1 MPGYLKAFLKI
12 ALSVAALWYVFTKI
26 DVQEVLLIF
35 SKANYLW
42 LVAATL
48 LFIVSK
54 IFSSFRLNVFF
65 RGIGSGL
72 SERSNLRL
80 YLLGMYY
87 NLFLPGGIGGDGY
100 KIYLLNKLNKV
111 KVRKL
116 FWAVLLD
123 RINGV
128 LALFVL
134 AMAMVPFIP
143 VPFPYRILAISLI
156 PVSIGVYYLVVRYF
170 FRDFYSGVTK
180 TNLQSLAVQLC
191 QIIAAWFIL
200 FANHNRDNTVSY
212 LFLFLIS
219 SIVATLP
226 ITIGGIG
233 SREITF
239 LFGAEIMHLDIHQS
253 IALSLLF
260 YVITA
265 VVSLAGIY
273 FSLNE
278 KSLKLS
284 LAENHHNLQ
293 PDSILKNQDTR

>member
-1 MPGYLKAFLKI
+1 MIKLPGYIKAILKI

-26 DVQEVLLIF
+26 DFQEVTLIF
-35 SKANYLW
+35 RNVSYGW

-48 LFIVSK
+48 LFAISK
-54 IFSSFRLNVFF
+54 VFSSFRLNLFF
-65 RGIGSGL
+65 RNINAGL
-72 SERSNLRL
+72 TQTSNLRL

-100 KIYLLNKLNKV
+100 KIYLLNKKYQI
-111 KVRKL
+111 KAKKL
-116 FWAVLLD
+116 FWAVFLD
-123 RINGV
+123 RVNGV

-134 AMAMVPFIP
+134 AML
-143 VPFPYRILAISLI
+143 LALLI
-156 PVSIGVYYLVVRYF
+156 PIPLIYKYFGAGLIPISVFVYYAGIHWF
-170 FRDFYSGVTK
+170 FKDFKSSVTK
-180 TNLQSLAVQLC
+180 TNLYSLTVQVAQLVS
-191 QIIAAWFIL
+191 AWFIL
-200 FANHNRDNTVSY
+200 YANNNQDQTLSY

-239 LFGAEIMHLDIHQS
+239 LFGAELMQLDIHQS

-265 VVSLAGIY
+265 LVSLFGIY

-278 KSLKLS
+278 KALKLQLS
-284 LAENHHNLQ
+284 DNTVIHGNENE
-293 PDSILKNQDTR
+293 

>member
-12 ALSVAALWYVFTKI
+12 ALSVAALYYVYTKI
-26 DVQEVLLIF
+26 DLQEVLSIF
-35 SKANYLW
+35 SSVHYGW
-42 LVAATL
+42 LLAATVM
-48 LFIVSK
+48 FVVSK
-54 IFSSFRLNVFF
+54 VFSSFRLNVFF
-65 RGIGSGL
+65 ANINSALTGL
-72 SERSNLRL
+72 SNLKL

-100 KIYLLNKLNKV
+100 KIYLLNKLFKV
-111 KVRKL
+111 KAKKL

-123 RINGV
+123 RVNGV

-134 AMAMVPFIP
+134 AMVMVPFIP
-143 VPFPYRILAISLI
+143 VPMLYKYLAISAI
-156 PVSIGVYYLVVRYF
+156 PVSIAVYYIVIKYF
-170 FRDFYSGVTK
+170 FKDFYSGVNK
-180 TNLQSLAVQLC
+180 TNLQSLAVQVF
-191 QIIAAWFIL
+191 QIVAAWFIL
-200 FANHNRDNTVSY
+200 YANNNQDNTISY

-260 YVITA
+260 YLITA
-265 VVSLAGIY
+265 FVSLIGIY
-273 FSLNE
+273 YSLNE
-278 KSLKLS
+278 KALNLKLS
-284 LAENHHNLQ
+284 DNSFKNMEN
-293 PDSILKNQDTR
+293 T